1 MGHSIYLA
9 DDEKSIRELL
19 HSFLASDG
27 YTVRSFE
34 SGDAL
39 LEAFRQEPA
48 ELVILDI
55 MMPGTDGLTVCR
67 ELRSVSDIPIIL
79 LTAKDSELDYVMG
92 ISQGSDDYLTKPF
105 RPTILLMKVRALLRR
120 VEMDRGKTAA
130 AVDEL
135 RYGDLRYSATEN
147 AVFCGSTI
155 VALTQTEL
163 RLLSY
168 MMKQPEKAYS
178 REELLSAVWGF
189 DSEVETRVTD
199 ETLRRIR
206 KKLTQSGSTV
216 SVSTIWGF
224 GYKLKG
230 AERQQ
235 TFFQNASHELKT
247 PLMAIQGYA
256 EGIQAGVMDTG
267 SAAEVILEE
276 SDRMTELVE
285 ELLDI
290 SKIDMGRQQLALSE
304 MDIRELLYDSIRA
317 VESAAA
323 ASGITIAPDF
333 SEEPIMVKCDDTQMR
348 RAVTNILTNGLR
360 YARSELRLTCRA
372 DRRQVTIRIQ
382 DDGDGIAEADLPHI
396 FDRFYMGRS
405 GKSGIGLALTREII
419 HLHKGTIRARNGDTG
434 AVFEISIPVSR

>member
-105 RPTILLMKVRALLRR
+105 RPTILLMKVKALLRR

-130 AVDEL
+130 EDEL
-135 RYGDLRYSATEN
+135 HYGDIRYSATEN
-147 AVFCGSTI
+147 VIFYGAAPVS
-155 VALTQTEL
+155 LTQTEL

-168 MMKQPEKAYS
+168 MMKRPEKAYS

-206 KKLTQSGSTV
+206 KKLTQAGSTV

-230 AERQQ
+230 AER
-235 TFFQNASHELKT
+235 T
-247 PLMAIQGYA
+247 
-256 EGIQAGVMDTG
+256 
-267 SAAEVILEE
+267 
-276 SDRMTELVE
+276 
-285 ELLDI
+285 
-290 SKIDMGRQQLALSE
+290 
-304 MDIRELLYDSIRA
+304 
-317 VESAAA
+317 
-323 ASGITIAPDF
+323 
-333 SEEPIMVKCDDTQMR
+333 
-348 RAVTNILTNGLR
+348 
-360 YARSELRLTCRA
+360 
-372 DRRQVTIRIQ
+372 
-382 DDGDGIAEADLPHI
+382 
-396 FDRFYMGRS
+396 
-405 GKSGIGLALTREII
+405 
-419 HLHKGTIRARNGDTG
+419 
-434 AVFEISIPVSR
+434 

>member
-1 MGHSIYLA
+1 MEHSIYLA

-67 ELRSVSDIPIIL
+67 ELRAVSDIPIIL

-105 RPTILLMKVRALLRR
+105 RPTILLMKVKALLRR

-130 AVDEL
+130 EDEL
-135 RYGDLRYSATEN
+135 HYGDIRYSATEN
-147 AVFCGSTI
+147 AIFYGAAPVS
-155 VALTQTEL
+155 LTQTEL

-206 KKLTQSGSTV
+206 KKLLQAGSTV

-230 AERQQ
+230 AEC
-235 TFFQNASHELKT
+235 T
-247 PLMAIQGYA
+247 
-256 EGIQAGVMDTG
+256 
-267 SAAEVILEE
+267 
-276 SDRMTELVE
+276 
-285 ELLDI
+285 
-290 SKIDMGRQQLALSE
+290 
-304 MDIRELLYDSIRA
+304 
-317 VESAAA
+317 
-323 ASGITIAPDF
+323 
-333 SEEPIMVKCDDTQMR
+333 
-348 RAVTNILTNGLR
+348 
-360 YARSELRLTCRA
+360 
-372 DRRQVTIRIQ
+372 
-382 DDGDGIAEADLPHI
+382 
-396 FDRFYMGRS
+396 
-405 GKSGIGLALTREII
+405 
-419 HLHKGTIRARNGDTG
+419 
-434 AVFEISIPVSR
+434 

>member
-67 ELRSVSDIPIIL
+67 ELRCVSDIPIIL

-135 RYGDLRYSATEN
+135 RYGDLRYSAMEN
-147 AVFCGSTI
+147 AVLCGNTP

-168 MMKQPEKAYS
+168 MLKQPEKAYS
-178 REELLSAVWGF
+178 REELLNAVWGF

-206 KKLTQSGSTV
+206 KKLLQAGSTV

-224 GYKLKG
+224 GYKLKE
-230 AERQQ
+230 AER
-235 TFFQNASHELKT
+235 T
-247 PLMAIQGYA
+247 
-256 EGIQAGVMDTG
+256 
-267 SAAEVILEE
+267 
-276 SDRMTELVE
+276 
-285 ELLDI
+285 
-290 SKIDMGRQQLALSE
+290 
-304 MDIRELLYDSIRA
+304 
-317 VESAAA
+317 
-323 ASGITIAPDF
+323 
-333 SEEPIMVKCDDTQMR
+333 
-348 RAVTNILTNGLR
+348 
-360 YARSELRLTCRA
+360 
-372 DRRQVTIRIQ
+372 
-382 DDGDGIAEADLPHI
+382 
-396 FDRFYMGRS
+396 
-405 GKSGIGLALTREII
+405 
-419 HLHKGTIRARNGDTG
+419 
-434 AVFEISIPVSR
+434 

>member
-39 LEAFRQEPA
+39 LEAFCQEPA

-67 ELRSVSDIPIIL
+67 ELRTLSDIPIIL

-92 ISQGSDDYLTKPF
+92 ISQGSDDYLAKPF
-105 RPTILLMKVRALLRR
+105 RPTILLMKVKALLRR

-130 AVDEL
+130 EDEL
-135 RYGDLRYSATEN
+135 HYGDIRYSATEN
-147 AVFCGSTI
+147 AIFYGTAPVS
-155 VALTQTEL
+155 LTQTEL

-178 REELLSAVWGF
+178 REDLLSAVWGF
-189 DSEVETRVTD
+189 DSDVETRVTD

-206 KKLTQSGSTV
+206 KKLLQAGSTV

-230 AERQQ
+230 AER
-235 TFFQNASHELKT
+235 T
-247 PLMAIQGYA
+247 
-256 EGIQAGVMDTG
+256 
-267 SAAEVILEE
+267 
-276 SDRMTELVE
+276 
-285 ELLDI
+285 
-290 SKIDMGRQQLALSE
+290 
-304 MDIRELLYDSIRA
+304 
-317 VESAAA
+317 
-323 ASGITIAPDF
+323 
-333 SEEPIMVKCDDTQMR
+333 
-348 RAVTNILTNGLR
+348 
-360 YARSELRLTCRA
+360 
-372 DRRQVTIRIQ
+372 
-382 DDGDGIAEADLPHI
+382 
-396 FDRFYMGRS
+396 
-405 GKSGIGLALTREII
+405 
-419 HLHKGTIRARNGDTG
+419 
-434 AVFEISIPVSR
+434 

>member
-34 SGDAL
+34 NGDAL

-120 VEMDRGKTAA
+120 VEVDRGKTAA
-130 AVDEL
+130 AADEL

-290 SKIDMGRQQLALSE
+290 SKIDIGRQQLALSE

>member
-105 RPTILLMKVRALLRR
+105 RPTILLMKVKALLRR

-130 AVDEL
+130 EDEL
-135 RYGDLRYSATEN
+135 HYGDIRYSATEN
-147 AVFCGSTI
+147 AIFYGTAPVS
-155 VALTQTEL
+155 LTQTEL

-168 MMKQPEKAYS
+168 MLKQPEKAYS

-206 KKLTQSGSTV
+206 KKLLQAGSAV

-230 AERQQ
+230 AER
-235 TFFQNASHELKT
+235 T
-247 PLMAIQGYA
+247 
-256 EGIQAGVMDTG
+256 
-267 SAAEVILEE
+267 
-276 SDRMTELVE
+276 
-285 ELLDI
+285 
-290 SKIDMGRQQLALSE
+290 
-304 MDIRELLYDSIRA
+304 
-317 VESAAA
+317 
-323 ASGITIAPDF
+323 
-333 SEEPIMVKCDDTQMR
+333 
-348 RAVTNILTNGLR
+348 
-360 YARSELRLTCRA
+360 
-372 DRRQVTIRIQ
+372 
-382 DDGDGIAEADLPHI
+382 
-396 FDRFYMGRS
+396 
-405 GKSGIGLALTREII
+405 
-419 HLHKGTIRARNGDTG
+419 
-434 AVFEISIPVSR
+434 

>member
-1 MGHSIYLA
+1 MGHTIYLA

-19 HSFLASDG
+19 HSFLTSDG

-39 LEAFRQEPA
+39 LEAFRQETA

-105 RPTILLMKVRALLRR
+105 RPTILLMKVKALLRR

-130 AVDEL
+130 EDEL
-135 RYGDLRYSATEN
+135 HYGDIRYSATEN
-147 AVFCGSTI
+147 AIFYGTAPVS
-155 VALTQTEL
+155 LTQTEL

-206 KKLTQSGSTV
+206 KKLLQAGSTV

-230 AERQQ
+230 AER
-235 TFFQNASHELKT
+235 T
-247 PLMAIQGYA
+247 
-256 EGIQAGVMDTG
+256 
-267 SAAEVILEE
+267 
-276 SDRMTELVE
+276 
-285 ELLDI
+285 
-290 SKIDMGRQQLALSE
+290 
-304 MDIRELLYDSIRA
+304 
-317 VESAAA
+317 
-323 ASGITIAPDF
+323 
-333 SEEPIMVKCDDTQMR
+333 
-348 RAVTNILTNGLR
+348 
-360 YARSELRLTCRA
+360 
-372 DRRQVTIRIQ
+372 
-382 DDGDGIAEADLPHI
+382 
-396 FDRFYMGRS
+396 
-405 GKSGIGLALTREII
+405 
-419 HLHKGTIRARNGDTG
+419 
-434 AVFEISIPVSR
+434 

>member
-34 SGDAL
+34 NGDAL

-55 MMPGTDGLTVCR
+55 MMPGTDGLAVCR

-105 RPTILLMKVRALLRR
+105 RPTILLMKVKALLRR

-130 AVDEL
+130 EDEL
-135 RYGDLRYSATEN
+135 HYGDIRYSATEN
-147 AVFCGSTI
+147 AIFYGAAPVS
-155 VALTQTEL
+155 LTQTEL

-206 KKLTQSGSTV
+206 KKLLQAGSTV

-230 AERQQ
+230 AER
-235 TFFQNASHELKT
+235 T
-247 PLMAIQGYA
+247 
-256 EGIQAGVMDTG
+256 
-267 SAAEVILEE
+267 
-276 SDRMTELVE
+276 
-285 ELLDI
+285 
-290 SKIDMGRQQLALSE
+290 
-304 MDIRELLYDSIRA
+304 
-317 VESAAA
+317 
-323 ASGITIAPDF
+323 
-333 SEEPIMVKCDDTQMR
+333 
-348 RAVTNILTNGLR
+348 
-360 YARSELRLTCRA
+360 
-372 DRRQVTIRIQ
+372 
-382 DDGDGIAEADLPHI
+382 
-396 FDRFYMGRS
+396 
-405 GKSGIGLALTREII
+405 
-419 HLHKGTIRARNGDTG
+419 
-434 AVFEISIPVSR
+434 

>member
-34 SGDAL
+34 NGDAL

-67 ELRSVSDIPIIL
+67 ELRAVSDIPIIL

-105 RPTILLMKVRALLRR
+105 RPTILLMKVKALLRR

-130 AVDEL
+130 EDEL
-135 RYGDLRYSATEN
+135 HYGDIRYSATEN
-147 AVFCGSTI
+147 AIFYGTAPVS
-155 VALTQTEL
+155 LTQTEL

-206 KKLTQSGSTV
+206 KKLLQAGSTV

-224 GYKLKG
+224 GYKLKE
-230 AERQQ
+230 AER
-235 TFFQNASHELKT
+235 T
-247 PLMAIQGYA
+247 
-256 EGIQAGVMDTG
+256 
-267 SAAEVILEE
+267 
-276 SDRMTELVE
+276 
-285 ELLDI
+285 
-290 SKIDMGRQQLALSE
+290 
-304 MDIRELLYDSIRA
+304 
-317 VESAAA
+317 
-323 ASGITIAPDF
+323 
-333 SEEPIMVKCDDTQMR
+333 
-348 RAVTNILTNGLR
+348 
-360 YARSELRLTCRA
+360 
-372 DRRQVTIRIQ
+372 
-382 DDGDGIAEADLPHI
+382 
-396 FDRFYMGRS
+396 
-405 GKSGIGLALTREII
+405 
-419 HLHKGTIRARNGDTG
+419 
-434 AVFEISIPVSR
+434 